1 MALRVD
7 VQRSG
12 ATTHLAAS
20 VLVVDDDPDIREMLG
35 MLLEFEGYVVRLAEH
50 GQAALDDLHANPRPC
65 CIVLDLQMPI
75 MDGRAFR
82 AAQQQDAA
90 LADIPVIV
98 VTASYDVAAV
108 AALHAAAYLKKP
120 FTSEQLLPLLR
131 QVCP

>member
-1 MALRVD
+1 MALQVD
-7 VQRSG
+7 IERPG
-12 ATTHLAAS
+12 AATNHTAS

-75 MDGRAFR
+75 MDGWAFR
-82 AAQQQDAA
+82 AAQRRDAA

-120 FTSEQLLPLLR
+120 FTLEQLLPLLR
-131 QVCP
+131 QMCH